1 MACQQLVSDCTQNVK
16 PCKPS
21 FGFSSVRPDSTFYS
35 QNYRITESVITESGS
50 FRDAQT
56 ASHLLE
62 FLLHLLEDKLC
73 ERRGQAHLVL
83 PCREHSENIVGLSLL
98 S

>member
-1 MACQQLVSDCTQNVK
+1 M
-16 PCKPS
+16 
-21 FGFSSVRPDSTFYS
+21 RPDSTFYS

-56 ASHLLE
+56 ASHLLV

-73 ERRGQAHLVL
+73 ERRGEARLVL
-83 PCREHSENIVGLSLL
+83 TCMEHSENIFSRIVSPLL
-98 S
+98 ELLNFQEAVTATFITTFYI